1 MAYFRGTFICW
12 RRRQWLSLAAAAVAA
27 AVAVVIVVGIIF
39 FLLFCVSRCF
49 FLEISDVARCYT
61 SGASAAAAA
70 AEVLLLHESANATLS
85 GSHRFLIILLY

>member
-12 RRRQWLSLAAAAVAA
+12 RRQWLSIAAAAVAA

-49 FLEISDVARCYT
+49 FLEISDVARC
-61 SGASAAAAA
+61 
-70 AEVLLLHESANATLS
+70 
-85 GSHRFLIILLY
+85 